1 MQRYDHDLSHYS
13 SIVGKLGRLQTL
25 DVTQVYANDSI
36 GMSVTGNLRLSPL
49 RNQML
54 FDCKCDIFTFFVPHR
69 HVYGKAW
76 TDLIAEGMESTT
88 VLPTV
93 DKYLTTVTNAQYE
106 YIFGGNCQSTPGQTS
121 VPLCHVAGY
130 AKIWNEYFRIPNI
143 TTVDQGIPENTL
155 PTLDGTGV
163 ANVTYG
169 HHVARIPSFS
179 TGSVASKV
187 EDSYRQADVTD
198 GKIDLLSLA
207 QAGAQYDSKKD
218 REWYAK
224 RYRDLMPTSFGSKKA
239 VNTDVDDRPTLVYR
253 QTEWLSGHDIDGSDD
268 ATLGSVVGK
277 SQMMVNYGFPLR
289 YFNEHGLLW
298 TVMVLRLPT
307 NPHRSIDWLVGHT
320 QEPSY
325 RTFTGDPRIHENEPP
340 VTLKRSELYSVGDN
354 TVLGNQAYGNQDR
367 THINHVHYD
376 YVNVSGFPFIQP
388 SQVGDLNKQAYENSN
403 DYDNIFQSQQLA
415 HWNFVSKIEMPSKR
429 NIPPASHSL
438 NAGASITK

>member
-1 MQRYDHDLSHYS
+1 MQRFDHDLSHYS
-13 SIVGKLGRLQTL
+13 SIVGKIGRLQTL

-54 FDCKCDIFTFFVPHR
+54 FDCKADIFTFFVPHR

-76 TDLIAEGMESTT
+76 TDMISEGMESTT
-88 VLPTV
+88 VLPSVAKTGQV
-93 DKYLTTVTNAQYE
+93 PQNIQFE
-106 YIFGGNCQSTPGQTS
+106 YIHGGNIQSTSGQTN

-130 AKIWNEYFRIPNI
+130 AKIWNEYFRIPNV
-143 TTVDQGIPENTL
+143 TPAANGIPEDAL
-155 PTLDGTGV
+155 PVLDAAGLQ
-163 ANVTYG
+163 NVQYG
-169 HHVARIPSFS
+169 FNIARIPSFS

-187 EDSYRQADVTD
+187 EDTYRQADVTD

-218 REWYAK
+218 REWYAH

-239 VNTDVDDRPTLVYR
+239 ISIDVDDRPQLIYR

-307 NPHRSIDWLVGHT
+307 NPHRSINWLVSHT
-320 QEPSY
+320 SDPSY
-325 RTFTGDPRIHENEPP
+325 KTFTGDPRIHENEPP
-340 VTLKRSELYSVGDN
+340 TTIKLNELYGVAEE
-354 TVLGNQAYGNQDR
+354 TVLGNQPYGNQDR

-376 YVNVSGFPFIQP
+376 FVNVSGFPFVQP
-388 SQVGDLNKQAYENSN
+388 PTVGDLNKQAYENSG

-429 NIPPASHSL
+429 NIPPAAHSL